1 MVMKLLRPSKHP
13 NLWRFGWHVLFALLI
28 IVTVIIKTTSVI
40 MCHVSGQELPGYLD
54 NTAELIFS
62 AALLVGI
69 FGILVLLYETARNS
83 KESSEKLDNVVE
95 MATRNRN
102 LLNQVAQAS
111 RMSDSAKGIAF
122 RDIQRMELAEAILN
136 RLHQYDYDG
145 ADAMIASMSR
155 LAEYKNLAEQLR
167 KAADRFRN
175 ATEEQRVEQVI
186 THINKLCQEHRWSQA
201 EAQIDNLIKTFPY
214 SDKAKTMPKKLQE
227 AKDKRKRQLLA
238 GWDEAVKNK
247 DTDKSLTI
255 LKELDMYLT
264 PSEGLAL
271 QESASTVFRTKLH
284 NLGVQFALAISEKRW
299 KDALGTGKLIVRDF
313 PNSRMAKEI
322 RAKMDV
328 LMERAK

>member
-1 MVMKLLRPSKHP
+1 MLMKLLSPSKHP

-28 IVTVIIKTTSVI
+28 IVTVVIKTISVI
-40 MCHVSGQELPGYLD
+40 MGHISGQELPGYWD

-62 AALLVGI
+62 AAILVGI
-69 FGILVLLYETARNS
+69 FGILILLYETACNS
-83 KESSEKLDNVVE
+83 KDSSEKLDNAVE

-102 LLNQVAQAS
+102 LLNQIAQAV
-111 RMSDSAKGIAF
+111 RMSDSAKEIAF
-122 RDIQRMELAEAILN
+122 RDSQRMELAEAILN

-155 LAEYKNLAEQLR
+155 LAEYKGLAEQLR

-186 THINKLCQEHRWSQA
+186 AHINKLCEERHWSQA

-214 SDKAKTMPKKLQE
+214 SDKAKSMPRKLQE
-227 AKDKRKRQLLA
+227 GKDKRKRELLA
-238 GWDEAVKNK
+238 SWDEAVRSK
-247 DTDKSLTI
+247 DTDRSLGI

-284 NLGVQFALAISEKRW
+284 NLGVQFALAVSEKRW
-299 KDALGTGKLIVRDF
+299 KDALNTGKNIVRDF
-313 PNSRMAKEI
+313 PNSRMAQEI
-322 RAKMDV
+322 RGKMDI